1 MAIWEPFDGCMMIGI
16 GENNQAHII
25 DLILQGYDL
34 YVDENMN
41 VIGENGVH
49 YAYARYKTQEE
60 IDE

>member
-1 MAIWEPFDGCMMIGI
+1 MAIGEPFDGCMMIGI
-16 GENNQAHII
+16 DENNQAHII

-49 YAYARYKTQEE
+49 YAYAR
-60 IDE
+60 